1 MKGIRLLLAVLLVP
15 LAFQAVAA
23 DDMTD
28 ASRAAVRR
36 GATTTTNAANRQKT
50 TKPDTRTTQNQTAS
64 RNIASPTGTVRERT
78 NKQTDAPRSGNVIDN
93 KTRGAISQSAPKS
106 VVARAT
112 SNLQSRSADAPSR
125 VSARKNQG
133 TAQSNALRSRT
144 AKTSSRNALTTRTAT
159 QTRPSMVSRAATTDA
174 AGAIAGRDFT
184 ACKKVFYDCMDEFCA
199 NKDAGLKR
207 CACSTRIN
215 EFDGIKKQLANAED
229 KLLDFSQRL
238 LTVSMDKEDALALN
252 TATEGE
258 IAYAQTDD
266 SESKKLLDSIS
277 KKLNASFD
285 DDNFNQSLN
294 AISLSLDS
302 ASAFDDI
309 DSMMGATTT
318 TKSGTALYND
328 ALPICREM
336 ALEIC
341 SESDV
346 DIVESGYQMAIEQDC
361 NTVAKSYASQTEQT
375 RAKILESSALLD
387 MSRLSKHQEQNS
399 DDILTCK
406 KKMLTALSEPSVCGE
421 NLTKCL
427 DTTGKYIDPST
438 GEAFLTDS
446 LADLGQL
453 IIRPDSE
460 HKWKTV
466 PENEKFV
473 SFLNSKK
480 VYLEPAMKNCQTVAD
495 HVWDEFIEDA
505 LAQIKLAQESKLET
519 VRQSC
524 TTLMTQCLDTANKN
538 ISEFDAR
545 ALSIF
550 GVNAD
555 VTVNAM
561 CADVR
566 TACTAL
572 MNATDTNPDT
582 PGSSD
587 TSDTWDT
594 GMTEIAASKS
604 FETILKTCR
613 EVGKNCIIRECT
625 STSGNFGLCENINT
639 SINRKSI
646 INRRSCWNEV
656 KECVSNAGVD
666 TLAQIMKNE
675 GREEIGNWYDLLYGP
690 EYATSPATIDPSITN
705 DNIYKKWSI
714 DHLCTE
720 NDGYACYI
728 AERIWGNC
736 EFPPSTIKEGTNDKE
751 HNAIITNQG
760 DNETLLS
767 WFARNTGTENAT
779 DSCRDTTCAPAQT
792 YFEATCI
799 SNNNFADS
807 GEYCPVETDNS
818 YKKFNIYDGTT
829 NCCQSANLLD
839 NAVCCQESSN
849 SAVKHAN
856 YAAPAD
862 STITVPQ
869 KLCTPDGNI
878 ESQYVFTLSRPEN
891 PDSQLS
897 LVCMDGYP
905 IYSDNSIT
913 CTGAYVLVRHDKDGK
928 NPKMKVINTENTLQ
942 AQTYYLPS
950 GSVEQTNMENKT
962 ITAVQTLNQ
971 EMDNW
976 NPTHATTT
984 GWSITYEYDEKINEK
999 IKVNQTQ

>member
-36 GATTTTNAANRQKT
+36 GATTTTNAANRLKT
-50 TKPDTRTTQNQTAS
+50 TKTDTRTTQNQTAS

-93 KTRGAISQSAPKS
+93 KSRGAISQSAPKS

-112 SNLQSRSADAPSR
+112 SNIQSRSSDAPSR

-215 EFDGIKKQLANAED
+215 EFDNIKKQLANAED

-453 IIRPDSE
+453 IIRPDSD

-656 KECVSNAGVD
+656 KECVSNAGD
-666 TLAQIMKNE
+666 ETLEQIMKNE
-675 GREEIGNWYDLLYGP
+675 NSDNWDVLLYGP
-690 EYATSPATIDPSITN
+690 EYATSTATIDSSITN
-705 DNIYKKWSI
+705 DNIYKKWSV

-720 NDGYACYI
+720 NDGYACRI

-736 EFPPSTIKEGTNDKE
+736 EFPPSTIKKDGDTE

-767 WFARNTGTENAT
+767 WFARNTGTENAP
-779 DSCRDTTCAPAQT
+779 DSCRDTTCLGGQT
-792 YFEATCI
+792 YFNTTCI

-829 NCCQSANLLD
+829 NCCQIENLLD
-839 NAVCCQESSN
+839 DTVCCQEGFVEYTDKN
-849 SAVKHAN
+849 PHYAVPDPTQN
-856 YAAPAD
+856 IP
-862 STITVPQ
+862 VPQ
-869 KLCTPDGNI
+869 KLCTQDGD
-878 ESQYVFTLSRPEN
+878 SRFQYVFTLPKREN
-891 PDSQLS
+891 SDYQLS
-897 LVCMDGYP
+897 LVCMGGDL

-913 CTGAYVLVRHDKDGK
+913 CTGAYVLVRHNDGK
-928 NPKMKVINTENTLQ
+928 EPKMKVINEANALQ
-942 AQTYYLPS
+942 VQTYYLPS
-950 GSVEQTNMENKT
+950 GSVKETGTNNKT

-976 NPTHATTT
+976 VPYPAMTT
-984 GWSITYEYDEKINEK
+984 GWSITYEYDDK
-999 IKVNQTQ
+999 IKDNQTQ